1 MLHSAYQQGIISQ
14 ITESLDL
21 SRMSD
26 EYRALPQVINEYR
39 ALPQVINVLLAILKS
54 H

>member
-1 MLHSAYQQGIISQ
+1 MLHSEYQQGIISQ
-14 ITESLDL
+14 IKESLDL

-26 EYRALPQVINEYR
+26 EYRALPQ
-39 ALPQVINVLLAILKS
+39 LINVLLAILKS